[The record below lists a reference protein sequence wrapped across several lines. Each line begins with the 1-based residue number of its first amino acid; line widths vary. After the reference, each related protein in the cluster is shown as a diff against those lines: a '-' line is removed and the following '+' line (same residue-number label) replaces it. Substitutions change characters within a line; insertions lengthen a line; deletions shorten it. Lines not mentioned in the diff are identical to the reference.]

1 MNNYFI
7 LDSLNII
14 FLAVLI
20 LVTIGVVIYQ
30 GLNMKAFG
38 GWKYNL
44 AFALFFLSMVGAIL
58 SNHLGLTWVFVEAT
72 TLTSAY
78 LISQSKT
85 EYSLEATWK
94 YVFLCSIGISL
105 AFVGII
111 LLLIGSNTVNSLFYN
126 NLYAN
131 ATVIEPFWLK
141 LSYVFILVGF
151 GTKAGLAPVHFW
163 LPDAH
168 AEAPSPISAMLSAT
182 LLNTA
187 FLVILRYT
195 RLMDYAGLFEYAR
208 VLLLIMGVLSI
219 FITAV
224 YVFKIA
230 NYKRMLAYSSIENM
244 GIIAIGIAAGGVGV
258 FAALLHLIAHSLIKS
273 SFFMT
278 AGNILHIFKTK
289 EVVEV
294 QGLIETDAKS
304 GWLWVICG
312 FFILGVPPSP
322 IFFSKFLILK
332 QLFIE
337 KHFIIA
343 GIFLFLIIVVAYG
356 IIRAVVKMSF
366 SPRHCETLVVASD
379 KEPPPKQSPTSF
391 VCLPVR
397 NYLPQIGLLTIVLIL
412 GFYIPIWLYQLI
424 EEAMKCI

>member
-1 MNNYFI
+1 MNNYFT

-14 FLAVLI
+14 FLSVLAI
-20 LVTIGVVIYQ
+20 VTAGVGLYQ
-30 GLNMKAFG
+30 GFKD
-38 GWKYNL
+38 WKYNIV
-44 AFALFFLSMVGAIL
+44 FFVFVSSMAGAIL
-58 SNHLGLTWVFVEAT
+58 SNHLGLTWVFIEAT
-72 TLTSAY
+72 TLASAY
-78 LISQSKT
+78 LILQGKT

-131 ATVIEPFWLK
+131 ATVIETFWLK

-151 GTKAGLAPVHFW
+151 GTKVGLAPVHFW

-168 AEAPSPISAMLSAT
+168 AEASSPISSMLSAT
-182 LLNTA
+182 LLNSA
-187 FLVILRYT
+187 FIVILRYT
-195 RLMDYAGLFEYAR
+195 KLMDYAGLFDYAR
-208 VLLLIMGVLSI
+208 ILLLTMGLLSV

-244 GIIAIGIAAGGVGV
+244 GIITIGIAAGGVGV

-289 EVVEV
+289 KVVEV
-294 QGLIETDAKS
+294 QGLLETDQKT
-304 GWLWVICG
+304 GWLWVTCG
-312 FFILGVPPSP
+312 FLILGVPPSP
-322 IFFSKFLILK
+322 IFFSKLMIIK
-332 QLFIE
+332 QLFLE
-337 KHFIIA
+337 KHFMVA
-343 GIFLFLIIVVAYG
+343 GLFLLLISVVAYG
-356 IIRAVVKMSF
+356 IVRAVIKMSF
-366 SPRHCETLVVASD
+366 SPKIL
-379 KEPPPKQSPTSF
+379 KEKSSLSF
-391 VCLPVR
+391 K
-397 NYLPQIGLLTIVLIL
+397 NYLPQVILLILTITL
-412 GFYIPIWLYQLI
+412 GLYIPSWLYQLI
-424 EEAMKCI
+424 EGAMKCI

>member
-1 MNNYFI
+1 MNNYFV

-20 LVTIGVVIYQ
+20 IVTVGVVIYQ
-30 GLNMKAFG
+30 GLKN
-38 GWKYNL
+38 WRYNII
-44 AFALFFLSMVGAIL
+44 FSLFFLSMVGAIL
-58 SNHLGLTWVFVEAT
+58 SNHIGLTWVFIEAT

-78 LISQSKT
+78 LILQSKT
-85 EYSLEATWK
+85 EYSLEAAWK

-111 LLLIGSNTVNSLFYN
+111 LLLIGSNTISSLYYN

-141 LSYVFILVGF
+141 LSYAFILVGF

-168 AEAPSPISAMLSAT
+168 AEAPSPVSAMLSAT
-182 LLNTA
+182 LLNSA

-195 RLMDYAGLFEYAR
+195 KLMDLAGLFNYAHI
-208 VLLLIMGVLSI
+208 LLLVMGILSI
-219 FITAV
+219 GITAV

-244 GIIAIGIAAGGVGV
+244 GIISIGIAAGGVGV
-258 FAALLHLIAHSLIKS
+258 FAAILHLIAHSLIKS

-278 AGNILHIFKTK
+278 AGNILHLYRTK
-289 EVVEV
+289 EILNV
-294 QGLIETDAKS
+294 QGIIESDKIS
-304 GWLWVICG
+304 GWLWVFCG
-312 FFILGVPPSP
+312 IFILGIPPSP
-322 IFFSKFLILK
+322 IFFSKFLIIK
-332 QLFIE
+332 QLFID
-337 KHFIIA
+337 KHFGLA
-343 GIFLFLIIVVAYG
+343 GLFLFLITIVAYG

-366 SPRHCETLVVASD
+366 SSSNI
-379 KEPPPKQSPTSF
+379 KEKIK
-391 VCLPVR
+391 LPIR
-397 NYLPQIGLLTIVLIL
+397 NYLPQTILLLFVLVL
-412 GFYIPIWLYQLI
+412 GFYIPTWLYNLI
-424 EEAMKCI
+424 QEAVKCI

>member
-14 FLAVLI
+14 FLAVLVI
-20 LVTIGVVIYQ
+20 VATGVVIYQ
-30 GLNMKAFG
+30 GWK

-44 AFALFFLSMVGAIL
+44 VFFLFFISMVGAIL

-78 LISQSKT
+78 LILQNKT

-168 AEAPSPISAMLSAT
+168 AEASSPISAMLSAT

-208 VLLLIMGVLSI
+208 VLLLIMGMLSI

-244 GIIAIGIAAGGVGV
+244 GIMAIGIAAGGVGV

-273 SFFMT
+273 SFFIT

-289 EVVEV
+289 EVTEV
-294 QGLIETDAKS
+294 QGLIETDAKT

-312 FFILGVPPSP
+312 FFILGIPPSP
-322 IFFSKFLILK
+322 IFFTKFLILK
-332 QLFIE
+332 QLFAE
-337 KHFIIA
+337 KQFILAAIL
-343 GIFLFLIIVVAYG
+343 LFLITLVAYG

-366 SPRHCETLVVASD
+366 SPKSQQREFNLS
-379 KEPPPKQSPTSF
+379 
-391 VCLPVR
+391 LR
-397 NYLPQIGLLTIVLIL
+397 NYLPQIGLLSLALIL
-412 GFYIPIWLYQLI
+412 GFYIPNWLYQLI

>member
-1 MNNYFI
+1 MNNYFVF
-7 LDSLNII
+7 DSLNII

-20 LVTIGVVIYQ
+20 IVTIGVVIYQ
-30 GLNMKAFG
+30 GLKN
-38 GWKYNL
+38 WKYNL
-44 AFALFFLSMVGAIL
+44 MFFLFFMSMVGAIL
-58 SNHLGLTWVFVEAT
+58 SNHLGLTWVFIEAT

-78 LISQSKT
+78 LLLQNKS
-85 EYSLEATWK
+85 EHPLEATWK

-151 GTKAGLAPVHFW
+151 GTKVGLAPVHFW

-168 AEAPSPISAMLSAT
+168 AEAPSPVSAMLSAT
-182 LLNTA
+182 LLNSA

-195 RLMDYAGLFEYAR
+195 RLMDLAGLFNYAR
-208 VLLLIMGVLSI
+208 ILLFTMGFLSV

-244 GIIAIGIAAGGVGV
+244 GIITIGIASGGVGV
-258 FAALLHLIAHSLIKS
+258 FATILHLIAHSLIKS

-278 AGNILHIFKTK
+278 AGNILHLFKTR
-289 EVVEV
+289 EVLCV
-294 QGLIETDAKS
+294 QGLIETEPKT
-304 GWLWVICG
+304 GWIWVCCG
-312 FFILGVPPSP
+312 LFILGVPPSP
-322 IFFSKFLILK
+322 IFFSKFLIIK
-332 QLFIE
+332 QLFID
-337 KHFIIA
+337 KHFVLA
-343 GIFLFLIIVVAYG
+343 GLFLFLITLVAYG
-356 IIRAVVKMSF
+356 ILRAVVKMSF
-366 SPRHCETLVVASD
+366 SKKILEQ
-379 KEPPPKQSPTSF
+379 KIK
-391 VCLPVR
+391 LPLR
-397 NYLPQIGLLTIVLIL
+397 NYLPQMGLLLLVLIL
-412 GFYIPIWLYQLI
+412 GCYIPTWLYKLI
-424 EEAMKCI
+424 EGAMKCI

>member
-14 FLAVLI
+14 FLVVLI
-20 LVTIGVVIYQ
+20 FVTIGVVIYQ
-30 GLNMKAFG
+30 GWKG
-38 GWKYNL
+38 CKYNL
-44 AFALFFLSMVGAIL
+44 VFALFFISMVGAIL

-72 TLTSAY
+72 TLASAY
-78 LISQSKT
+78 LILQNKT

-168 AEAPSPISAMLSAT
+168 AEASSPISAMLSAT

-195 RLMDYAGLFEYAR
+195 RLMDYAGLFVYAR
-208 VLLLIMGVLSI
+208 ILLLIMGMLSV

-244 GIIAIGIAAGGVGV
+244 GIMTIGIAAGGVGV

-289 EVVEV
+289 EVIEV

-312 FFILGVPPSP
+312 FFILGIPPSP

-337 KHFIIA
+337 KHFILA
-343 GIFLFLIIVVAYG
+343 AIFLFLIIVVAYG

-366 SPRHCETLVVASD
+366 SPKVL
-379 KEPPPKQSPTSF
+379 KEKF
-391 VCLPVR
+391 NLPIR
-397 NYLPQIGLLTIVLIL
+397 NYLPQIGLLTIVLVL
-412 GFYIPIWLYQLI
+412 GFYIPTWLYQLI

>member
-1 MNNYFI
+1 MVAMNNYFGF
-7 LDSLNII
+7 DSLNVI

-20 LVTIGVVIYQ
+20 IVTIGVVIYQ
-30 GLNMKAFG
+30 GWK

-44 AFALFFLSMVGAIL
+44 TFFLFFMSMVGAIL

-78 LISQSKT
+78 LILQNKS
-85 EYSLEATWK
+85 EHPLEATWK

-151 GTKAGLAPVHFW
+151 GTKVGLAPVHFW

-168 AEAPSPISAMLSAT
+168 AEAPSLVSAMLSAT
-182 LLNTA
+182 LLNSA

-195 RLMDYAGLFEYAR
+195 RLMDLAGLFDYAR
-208 VLLLIMGVLSI
+208 ILLLTMGLLSV

-224 YVFKIA
+224 YVFKIS

-258 FAALLHLIAHSLIKS
+258 FAAILHLIAHSLIKS

-289 EVVEV
+289 EIMGV
-294 QGLIETDAKS
+294 QGLIETDAKT
-304 GWLWVICG
+304 GWLWVVCG

-337 KHFIIA
+337 KHFILA
-343 GIFLFLIIVVAYG
+343 GIFLFLITIVAYG
-356 IIRAVVKMSF
+356 IVRAVVKMSF
-366 SPRHCETLVVASD
+366 STEIL
-379 KEPPPKQSPTSF
+379 KEKIK
-391 VCLPVR
+391 LPFT
-397 NYLPQIGLLTIVLIL
+397 NYLPQIGLLSLVLIL
-412 GFYIPIWLYQLI
+412 GFYIPTWLYHLV
-424 EEAMKCI
+424 EEAIKCI

>member
-1 MNNYFI
+1 MMNNYFI

-14 FLAVLI
+14 FLAVLV
-20 LVTIGVVIYQ
+20 LVTVGVVIYQ

-78 LISQSKT
+78 LISQNKT

-208 VLLLIMGVLSI
+208 ILLLTMGFLSV

-224 YVFKIA
+224 YVFKIV

-244 GIIAIGIAAGGVGV
+244 GIIAIGVASGGFGV
-258 FAALLHLIAHSLIKS
+258 FAAIFHLIVHSLIKS

-278 AGNILHIFKTK
+278 AGNILHIFKSR
-289 EVVEV
+289 EVLCV
-294 QGLIETDAKS
+294 QGLVETEPKT
-304 GWLWVICG
+304 GWLWVCCG
-312 FFILGVPPSP
+312 LFILGVPPSP

-332 QLFIE
+332 QLFVD
-337 KHFIIA
+337 KHFILA
-343 GIFLFLIIVVAYG
+343 GLFLFLITVVAYG
-356 IIRAVVKMSF
+356 ILRAVVKMSF
-366 SPRHCETLVVASD
+366 SPKITKKRIKMTI
-379 KEPPPKQSPTSF
+379 
-391 VCLPVR
+391 R
-397 NYLPQIGLLTIVLIL
+397 NYFPQTILLLIVLVL
-412 GFYIPIWLYQLI
+412 GFYIPNWLYHLI
-424 EEAMKCI
+424 EGATKCI

>member
-14 FLAVLI
+14 FLVVLV

-30 GLNMKAFG
+30 GLNMKSFW

-44 AFALFFLSMVGAIL
+44 GFLLFFLSMVGAIL

-78 LISQSKT
+78 LILQNKT

-208 VLLLIMGVLSI
+208 VLLFIMGMLSI

-244 GIIAIGIAAGGVGV
+244 GIMAIGIAAGGVGV

-278 AGNILHIFKTK
+278 AGNILNIFKTK

-304 GWLWVICG
+304 GWLWVMCG
-312 FFILGVPPSP
+312 FFILGIPPSP
-322 IFFSKFLILK
+322 IFFSKFLIIK

-343 GIFLFLIIVVAYG
+343 GIFLFLIIIVAYG

-366 SPRHCETLVVASD
+366 SPKIL
-379 KEPPPKQSPTSF
+379 KEKIH
-391 VCLPVR
+391 LPIR

>member
-7 LDSLNII
+7 FDSLNII

-20 LVTIGVVIYQ
+20 LVTAGVVVYQ
-30 GLNMKAFG
+30 GKRNF
-38 GWKYNL
+38 KYNL
-44 AFALFFLSMVGAIL
+44 MFFLFFISMIGAIL

-78 LISQSKT
+78 LIFQNKT
-85 EYSLEATWK
+85 EHSLEATWK

-141 LSYVFILVGF
+141 LSFAFILVGF
-151 GTKAGLAPVHFW
+151 GTKVGLAPVHFW

-168 AEAPSPISAMLSAT
+168 AEAPSPVSAMLSAT
-182 LLNTA
+182 LLNSA
-187 FLVILRYT
+187 FIVILRYT
-195 RLMDYAGLFEYAR
+195 RLMDLAGLSDYAR
-208 VLLLIMGVLSI
+208 TLLLIMGFLSV

-224 YVFKIA
+224 YVFKIV

-244 GIIAIGIAAGGVGV
+244 GIIAIGIASGGVGI
-258 FAALLHLIAHSLIKS
+258 FAAIFHLIVHSLIKS

-289 EVVEV
+289 EVLNV
-294 QGLIETDAKS
+294 QGLIETDPET
-304 GWLWVICG
+304 GWLWVCCG
-312 FFILGVPPSP
+312 LFILGVPPSP

-332 QLFIE
+332 QLFID
-337 KHFIIA
+337 KHFVLA
-343 GIFLFLIIVVAYG
+343 GLFLFLITVVAYG

-366 SPRHCETLVVASD
+366 SQKNTNKRIKMSI
-379 KEPPPKQSPTSF
+379 
-391 VCLPVR
+391 R
-397 NYLPQIGLLTIVLIL
+397 NYLPQIVLLLLVLIL
-412 GFYIPIWLYQLI
+412 GFYIPNWLYHLI
-424 EEAMKCI
+424 EGATKCI

>member
-7 LDSLNII
+7 FDSLNII
-14 FLAVLI
+14 FLAVLF
-20 LVTIGVVIYQ
+20 LVTVAVLIYQ
-30 GLNMKAFG
+30 GKKFNSFLDF
-38 GWKYNL
+38 KYNL
-44 AFALFFLSMVGAIL
+44 MFFLFFISMIGAIL

-78 LISQSKT
+78 LIYQNKT
-85 EYSLEATWK
+85 ENSLEATWK

-131 ATVIEPFWLK
+131 ATIIEPFWLK

-151 GTKAGLAPVHFW
+151 GTKVGLAPVHFW

-182 LLNTA
+182 LLNSA
-187 FLVILRYT
+187 FIVILRYT
-195 RLMDYAGLFEYAR
+195 RLMDLAGLFDYSR
-208 VLLLIMGVLSI
+208 ILLFTMGFLSV

-224 YVFKIA
+224 YVFKIG

-244 GIIAIGIAAGGVGV
+244 GIIAIGIASGGVGV
-258 FAALLHLIAHSLIKS
+258 FAAIFHLIAHSLIKS

-289 EVVEV
+289 EVLCV
-294 QGLIETDAKS
+294 QGLIETEPKT
-304 GWLWVICG
+304 GWLWVCCG
-312 FFILGVPPSP
+312 LFILGIPPSP
-322 IFFSKFLILK
+322 IFFSKFLIIK
-332 QLFIE
+332 QLFID
-337 KHFIIA
+337 KHFVLA
-343 GIFLFLIIVVAYG
+343 GLFLSLITIVAYG

-366 SPRHCETLVVASD
+366 SAKDLSKPID
-379 KEPPPKQSPTSF
+379 KVKIPLKA
-391 VCLPVR
+391 
-397 NYLPQIGLLTIVLIL
+397 YLPQISLLLLALIL
-412 GFYIPIWLYQLI
+412 GFYIPNWLYQII
-424 EEAMKCI
+424 EGATKCI